1 MTAKAV
7 SRTVEPGGRQPPLSR
22 LNGALFMPA
31 RYLVTS
37 ALPYANGPIHFGHLA
52 GAYLNADIFVR
63 YKRLTGAEVLF
74 VCGTDEH
81 GAPILVNAEKEG
93 AHPREYADRWHQ
105 AIKKTFERVDVAFD
119 HFSRTSRPVHYD
131 LTQRFFTR
139 LNEHGYISTATGPQ
153 LYCDT
158 CKRGLPDR
166 FVIGTCPRC
175 GFESA
180 RGDECPKCGESYES
194 TELLAP
200 RCRTCTHAASTRP
213 AKHWYLDLPRIKAEL
228 EPWLREKFGH
238 WRPNVVGEV
247 QRILSTLKPR
257 NITRDL
263 SWGVPVPLDEA
274 KDKVFYV
281 WFDAPIGY
289 ISSTIE
295 WAQQQGL
302 PPDAWR
308 RWWQDEGTQLVHFI
322 GKDNIAF
329 HAVFFPAMLMGQREG
344 YVLPDVPANE
354 FLNLEGNKFNK
365 SAGWFIAI
373 DDFVEKYPADTLRW
387 TLTRS
392 APETRD
398 ADFTYRDFQT
408 KVNTELLGTFG
419 NFASRVLKFVQARY
433 AGKVPAALAP
443 LGEPEQ
449 RALEALRAC
458 TAAAGAELDK
468 YSTRNAAEK
477 VLELGYAANKLIEER
492 QPFKLINTDAAAAA
506 TAINTAVRLLDGLAL
521 LLFPFI
527 PSTATRLWAQLGLA
541 GTPAERRWQDAA
553 APEDPAGRALG
564 SLEQHLFQRID
575 DKTIEAEVA
584 ALEAGAAAA
593 APATEHARS
602 AEAPKETPS
611 GSTPAPKP
619 AAPAAPAAPAG
630 PKPPISYEAFAAMDL
645 RVAKVVSAKPVPKA
659 DKLLE
664 LELELEGGERRTVLS
679 GIRAWYPPEGLV
691 GRQVIYLANLEP
703 KKIRGVLSQGMILA
717 ANDVGNTAVL
727 LQPERG
733 VPDGARV
740 S

>member
-1 MTAKAV
+1 
-7 SRTVEPGGRQPPLSR
+7 
-22 LNGALFMPA
+22 MPA

-74 VCGTDEH
+74 ICGTDEH

-93 AHPREYADRWHQ
+93 VAPREYTDRWHQ
-105 AIKKTFERVDVAFD
+105 AIKRSFERVDVAFD
-119 HFSRTSRPVHYD
+119 HFSRTSRPVHYE
-131 LTQRFFTR
+131 LTQRFFRR
-139 LNEHGYISTATGPQ
+139 LNEHGYITTAVEDQ

-166 FVIGTCPRC
+166 FVVGICPVC
-175 GFESA
+175 DAPDS
-180 RGDECPKCGESYES
+180 RGDECPKGHTFDA
-194 TELLAP
+194 TELKEP
-200 RCRTCTHAASTRP
+200 RCRTCGNPASRRP
-213 AKHWYLDLPRIKAEL
+213 AKHWYLDLPRLKGEL
-228 EPWLREKFGH
+228 GSWYEQKFPR

-247 QRILSTLKPR
+247 QKFLATVKPR

-274 KDKVFYV
+274 QGKVFYV

-289 ISSTIE
+289 ISSTRE
-295 WAQQQGL
+295 LFAQQGK
-302 PPDAWR
+302 PDDEWK

-329 HAVFFPAMLMGQREG
+329 HAVIFPGMLAGQREG

-354 FLNLEGNKFNK
+354 FLNLEGRKFSTSNN
-365 SAGWFIAI
+365 WFIAI
-373 DDFVEKYPADTLRW
+373 DDFVDRFPADTLRW

-392 APETRD
+392 APESRD
-398 ADFTYRDFQT
+398 SDFTYKDFQT

-419 NFASRVLKFVQARY
+419 NFASRVLKFVQSRY
-433 AGKVPAALAP
+433 EGKVPAAGTDP
-443 LGEPEQ
+443 GEPER
-449 RALEALRAC
+449 RALEALRAGV
-458 TAAAGAELDK
+458 AAAGEELDR

-477 VLELGYAANKLIEER
+477 VLEVGYAANKLIEER
-492 QPFKLINTDAAAAA
+492 QPFKLINTDPAAAA
-506 TAINTAVRLLDGLAL
+506 TTVNVAVRLLEGLAV
-521 LLFPFI
+521 LLFPFV
-527 PSTATRLWAQLGLA
+527 PGTATKLWAQLGLE
-541 GTPAERRWQDAA
+541 GDPRGRRWQDAA
-553 APEDPAGRALG
+553 EPADPAGRAIG

-575 DKTIEAEVA
+575 DKTVAAEVA
-584 ALEAGAAAA
+584 RLEAGAKPEPAKV
-593 APATEHARS
+593 APAKTE
-602 AEAPKETPS
+602 
-611 GSTPAPKP
+611 PAKP
-619 AAPAAPAAPAG
+619 AAPAAPTAASDAPAQ
-630 PKPPISYEAFAAMDL
+630 KPPIAYDTFAALDL
-645 RVAKVVSAKPVPKA
+645 RIAKVVSAEVVPKA
-659 DKLLE
+659 DKLLK

-679 GIRAWYPPEGLV
+679 GIRAWYQPEALV
-691 GRQVIYLANLEP
+691 GRQVVYLANLEP
-703 KKIRGVLSQGMILA
+703 KKIRGVMSQGMILA

>member
-1 MTAKAV
+1 
-7 SRTVEPGGRQPPLSR
+7 
-22 LNGALFMPA
+22 MPA

-63 YKRLTGAEVLF
+63 YKRLSGAEVLF

-105 AIKKTFERVDVAFD
+105 AIKKTFERVDVCFD

-175 GFESA
+175 KFEGA
-180 RGDECPKCGESYES
+180 RGDECPKCGHSYEP
-194 TELLAP
+194 TELLDP
-200 RCRTCTHAASTRP
+200 RCRTCNNPASTRP

-228 EPWLREKFGH
+228 EPWLQEKFGH

-302 PPDAWR
+302 PADAWR

-433 AGKVPAALAP
+433 AGTVPAAQSP
-443 LGEPEQ
+443 PGEPEL
-449 RALEALRAC
+449 RALEALRVG

-468 YSTRNAAEK
+468 YSTRSAADR
-477 VLELGYAANKLIEER
+477 VLEVGYAANKLIEER

-506 TAINTAVRLLDGLAL
+506 TAINTAVRVLDGLAL

-527 PSTATRLWAQLGLA
+527 PGTATKLWAQLGLP
-541 GTPAERRWQDAA
+541 GKPSDRRWAEAA
-553 APEDPAGRALG
+553 EPKDPAGRAIG

-584 ALEAGAAAA
+584 ALKAGAAAA
-593 APATEHARS
+593 APPPVE
-602 AEAPKETPS
+602 
-611 GSTPAPKP
+611 PAPKKP
-619 AAPAAPAAPAG
+619 DAAPKPEAQAAAAPAG
-630 PKPPISYEAFAAMDL
+630 PKPPISYEQFAALDI
-645 RVAKVVSAKPVPKA
+645 RIAKVISAEAVPKA
-659 DKLLE
+659 DKLLK
-664 LELELEGGERRTVLS
+664 LELELESGERRTVLS

-691 GRQVIYLANLEP
+691 GRQVVYLANLEP
-703 KKIRGVLSQGMILA
+703 KKIRGVMSQGMILA

-727 LQPERG
+727 LQAERA

>member
-1 MTAKAV
+1 
-7 SRTVEPGGRQPPLSR
+7 
-22 LNGALFMPA
+22 MPA

-93 AHPREYADRWHQ
+93 SHPREYTDRWHQ
-105 AIKKTFERVDVAFD
+105 AIKRSFERVDVTFD
-119 HFSRTSRPVHYD
+119 HFSRTSRPAHHE

-139 LNEHGYISTATGPQ
+139 LLERGFVTTAVEDQ

-166 FVIGTCPRC
+166 FVVGTCPVC
-175 GFESA
+175 GAPES
-180 RGDECPKCGESYES
+180 RGDECPKGHTFDA
-194 TELLAP
+194 TEVVDP
-200 RCRTCTHAASTRP
+200 RCRTCDNPASRRP
-213 AKHWYLDLPRIKAEL
+213 AKHWYLDLPRLKGEL
-228 EPWLREKFGH
+228 AGWYEQQFPR

-247 QRILSTLKPR
+247 QKFLATARPR

-274 KDKVFYV
+274 TGKVFYV

-289 ISSTIE
+289 ISSTRE
-295 WAQQQGL
+295 LLEQQGK
-302 PPDAWR
+302 PADEWR

-329 HAVFFPAMLMGQREG
+329 HAVIFPGMLAGQREG

-354 FLNLEGNKFNK
+354 FLNLEGRKF
-365 SAGWFIAI
+365 STSGGWFIAI
-373 DDFVEKYPADTLRW
+373 DDFVDRFPADALRW

-392 APETRD
+392 APESRD
-398 ADFTYRDFQT
+398 SDFTYKDFQI

-419 NFASRVLKFVQARY
+419 NFASRVLKFVDARHE
-433 AGKVPAALAP
+433 GLVPAAATAP
-443 LGEPEQ
+443 GEPEQ
-449 RALEALRAC
+449 RALEALRAGV
-458 TAAAGAELDK
+458 AAAGAELDQ

-477 VLELGYAANKLIEER
+477 VLEVGYAANKLIEER
-492 QPFKLINTDAAAAA
+492 QPFKLIKTDPAAAA
-506 TAINTAVRLLDGLAL
+506 TTINVAVRLLEGLSV
-521 LLFPFI
+521 LLFPFV
-527 PSTATRLWAQLGLA
+527 PGTATRLWAQLGLEGDPTA
-541 GTPAERRWQDAA
+541 RRWQDAA
-553 APEDPAGRALG
+553 EPADPAGRRIG

-575 DKTIEAEVA
+575 DKTVEAEVA
-584 ALEAGAAAA
+584 RLRAGARQA
-593 APATEHARS
+593 APRAGGGAPVDEQKAT
-602 AEAPKETPS
+602 
-611 GSTPAPKP
+611 TPAPAQPP
-619 AAPAAPAAPAG
+619 AAPQVGDAPAA
-630 PKPPISYEAFAAMDL
+630 KPPIAYDAFAALDL
-645 RVAKVVSAKPVPKA
+645 RVAKVVSAEAVPKA
-659 DKLLE
+659 DKLLK

-679 GIRAWYPPEGLV
+679 GIKAWYQPEALV
-691 GRQVIYLANLEP
+691 GRQVVYLANLEP
-703 KKIRGVLSQGMILA
+703 KKIRGVMSQGMILA
-717 ANDVGNTAVL
+717 ANDLGNTAVL